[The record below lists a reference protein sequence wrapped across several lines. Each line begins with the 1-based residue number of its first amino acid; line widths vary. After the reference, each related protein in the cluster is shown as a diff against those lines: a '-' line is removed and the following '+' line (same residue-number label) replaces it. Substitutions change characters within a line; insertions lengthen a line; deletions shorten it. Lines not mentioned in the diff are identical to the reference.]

1 MNATHYVTFTTYS
14 DLHSDPMV
22 ELTIFGLDTDEII
35 LDESYVLPEGTDLH
49 NDDAVEAGIR
59 EILDEEGYV
68 EVEDN
73 NLRGDLRVAAK
84 VK

>member
-1 MNATHYVTFTTYS
+1 MNATHYVTTNTYR
-14 DLHSDPMV
+14 DLHDDPMV
-22 ELTIFGLDTDEII
+22 ELTIFDLDTDEVI

-73 NLRGDLRVAAK
+73 NPRGDLRVAAK
-84 VK
+84 

>member
-1 MNATHYVTFTTYS
+1 MNATHYVTTNTYR

-22 ELTIFGLDTDEII
+22 ELTIFDLDTDEII

-59 EILDEEGYV
+59 EILDEQGYT
-68 EVEDN
+68 EVDDDSP
-73 NLRGDLRVAAK
+73 RGDLRVAAK
-84 VK
+84 

>member
-22 ELTIFGLDTDEII
+22 ELTIFDLDTDEVI

-59 EILDEEGYV
+59 EILDELGYT
-68 EVEDN
+68 EVDDDN
-73 NLRGDLRVAAK
+73 PRGDLRVAAK
-84 VK
+84 